1 MNIQRVNYNVL
12 MVSLIKT
19 DVAQTKA
26 SKALVRSKLRI
37 GCALGGASVQ
47 MFCPRRELIP
57 GLFFNFYLKNER

>member
-26 SKALVRSKLRI
+26 SKALVRSSYELA
-37 GCALGGASVQ
+37 ALSEEHLYRCFV
-47 MFCPRRELIP
+47 PEE
-57 GLFFNFYLKNER
+57 N